1 MSWLKRLANA
11 VQAGKVEREIRRE
24 LEFHVAE
31 RVDELQAAGLS
42 EEEAERRARLQL
54 GNPMLQGERTRD
66 VDVAGWADALLR
78 NGRHAARSLARVPG
92 FTLTVVATLAL
103 GIGANT
109 AVFSALDAVL
119 LRPLPY
125 PDADRL
131 VRLSQKQETSSEST
145 IAPVR
150 LEDWNRRNSSF
161 TGIAGYLVED
171 VSETSGDLPEKV
183 RRASVGLRLDA
194 VLGISLAQG
203 RWFHSQEFRFGGPP
217 AVVISHRYWR
227 SRLGSSPDVLQR
239 TLRIGPDSVPI
250 VGVMSPSVRF
260 PERDVDVWRPMAV
273 DAPFAQSRRSTWLRA
288 VGRLKPGVSIE
299 QARADMAAVQK
310 RLGEEFP
317 NPDATI
323 GAVVTSLK
331 QEAIG
336 GVGRSLWLLF
346 GAVTVLLLIA
356 CTNIA
361 ALFLARGSQR
371 RQEIAVRL
379 SLGASRK
386 AIAALVLAETLLL
399 AIVGGGLGLALAAVA
414 TASLRSLGAE
424 LPRVDEIVVDG
435 RILAYCTVSSLAVA
449 LVCGL
454 LPAIRAMRERAS
466 VAAGES
472 RRTQVSGRQPLQWTL
487 VGAQVSLS
495 VTLLLGAALLV
506 RSFHELA
513 RVEPGFERS
522 RVLSFR
528 MSGHWGETTDYP
540 AMVARVDRTIET
552 LRGLPGVEAAAT
564 TGWSL
569 PGVPTKWEQSFGI
582 VEAGDDATRSIVAD
596 LRSVSPEYF
605 ETMRIPL
612 LDGERCG
619 RRTVD
624 ARGKTVNWDLMVN
637 RAFAVRY
644 LADFPSPIGLH
655 LRNEGE
661 GALEGALKASRI
673 VGVVGDARE
682 RGIDLDPVPTVY
694 SCLSAPNP
702 TPYFLVRTSADPLAL
717 VRDVRTKLKEVEP
730 QRSVYE
736 IGALDERIDSACAM
750 RRLLTLLLLLFSL
763 SALLLACV
771 GLYGTLSYAVGQRR
785 REVGLRMALGALRRD
800 IVRQFLGQGL
810 RVVAVACAAGIV
822 LALLLRRVMAGL
834 LFGVSATDATTL
846 LAVIAIVAA
855 VAAIASL
862 IPSLRAAR
870 LDPMRVLREQ

>member
-1 MSWLKRLANA
+1 
-11 VQAGKVEREIRRE
+11 
-24 LEFHVAE
+24 
-31 RVDELQAAGLS
+31 
-42 EEEAERRARLQL
+42 
-54 GNPMLQGERTRD
+54 MLQGERTRD

-78 NGRHAARSLARVPG
+78 NTRHAARSLARVPG
-92 FTLTVVATLAL
+92 FTFTVVATLAL

-131 VRLSQKQETSSEST
+131 VKLAQKQETSSEST

-150 LEDWNRRNSSF
+150 LEDWNRLNSSF
-161 TGIAGYLVED
+161 SGIGGYLVED

-183 RRASVGLRLDA
+183 RRASVGLRLA
-194 VLGISLAQG
+194 EVLGVSLAQG
-203 RWFHSQEFRFGGPP
+203 RWFTPEEFRFGGPN
-217 AVVISHRYWR
+217 AIVISDRYWR
-227 SRLGSSPDVLQR
+227 NRLGSAPDVLR
-239 TLRIGPDSVPI
+239 RSVRIGADSVPI
-250 VGVMSPSVRF
+250 VGVMSAAVRF
-260 PERDVDVWRPMAV
+260 PDRDVDLWRPLWT
-273 DAPFAQSRRSTWLRA
+273 DAPFAQSRHSTWLRA
-288 VGRLKPGVSIE
+288 VGRLKPGVTIE
-299 QARADMAAVQK
+299 QARADMSALQA
-310 RLGEEFP
+310 RLGEQFP
-317 NPDATI
+317 KTDATI
-323 GAVVTSLK
+323 GVVTTSLK
-331 QEAIG
+331 QEA
-336 GVGRSLWLLF
+336 VGSVGQSLWLLF
-346 GAVTVLLLIA
+346 GAVSVLLLIA

-361 ALFLARGSQR
+361 ALFLARGAQR

-399 AIVGGGLGLALAAVA
+399 AVFGGGLGLALAVFA
-414 TASLRSLGAE
+414 TAALRSLGAE

-435 RILAYCTVSSLAVA
+435 RILAYCTVSSLGVA
-449 LVCGL
+449 IVCGL
-454 LPAIRAMRERAS
+454 FPAIRAMRERAA
-466 VAAGES
+466 VASGES

-528 MSGHWGETTDYP
+528 MSGSWSETTDYR

-552 LRGLPGVEAAAT
+552 LRGLPGVEAAAA

-569 PGVPTKWEQSFGI
+569 PGVPTKWEKSFGLA
-582 VEAGDDATRSIVAD
+582 EAGGDASRTIVAD
-596 LRSVSPEYF
+596 LRCVSPEYF
-605 ETMRIPL
+605 ETMRIPIV
-612 LDGERCG
+612 DGERCG
-619 RRTVD
+619 RRSVD

-637 RAFAVRY
+637 RAFAARY

-661 GALEGALKASRI
+661 GALEGAQKASRI

-682 RGIDLDPVPTVY
+682 RGIDIDPVPTVY
-694 SCLSAPNP
+694 ACLSAPNP
-702 TPYFLVRTSADPLAL
+702 TPYFLVRTSAEPLAL
-717 VRDVRTKLKEVEP
+717 VRDVRSKMKELEP

-736 IGALDERIDSACAM
+736 VGALDERIDSAYTM

-763 SALLLACV
+763 SALSLACV
-771 GLYGTLSYAVGQRR
+771 GLYGSLSYAVGQRR
-785 REVGLRMALGALRRD
+785 REVGLRMALGAMRAD
-800 IVRQFLGQGL
+800 ILRQFLGQGL
-810 RVVAVACAAGIV
+810 RVVAVACAAGIA

-846 LAVIAIVAA
+846 AAVIAIVVA
-855 VAAIASL
+855 VAAVASL

-870 LDPMRVLREQ
+870 LEPMRVLREP